1 MSWLVRLR
9 FRRILFLSGL
19 IAGAILNYIANPTEE
34 DRKPIIQP
42 VSLERFVIAGAF
54 RGACTQNLAKRQ
66 FSSGAWYPVWALR
79 RPPRRRR
86 YKAWERMHERSR
98 CLRSGPLEPSLH
110 DRHTCVVAAA
120 GAATS
125 VLSKLASLLLCC
137 LSDDKRVAPPPSI

>member
-86 YKAWERMHERSR
+86 YKAWERMHPQDHPDVIPYRNRSM
-98 CLRSGPLEPSLH
+98 
-110 DRHTCVVAAA
+110 
-120 GAATS
+120 GATF
-125 VLSKLASLLLCC
+125 
-137 LSDDKRVAPPPSI
+137 DGRVATIANDNLQQGWPMSRHRTLTADKGRVRELNFS